1 MTRTDWPIIGNQ
13 EATDFLESL
22 LGFEKLTPGSIG
34 GTYLFV
40 GPNRV
45 GRTSTVEHFI
55 RRLLGADDQAAPGT
69 IDMWPDVF
77 RLRRLEDKREIG
89 VEQAREFSSRLALSA
104 FTDSYRVGII
114 HEADLLSIEAANAL
128 LKSLEEA
135 RDKVIVFLITEQ
147 ADRLPATV
155 LSRSQRITFHPV
167 ANDELYEWLI
177 NEHGLD
183 RPFAKNIA
191 RLSDGRP
198 GLALALA
205 RDKDLLESYLSPAR
219 IFISSF
225 KSRLYEK
232 WQEVGKL
239 LAPHKGAAAAE
250 AAEKIIAT
258 WRGITRDVIMVLLN
272 QPELVRYAFLEQDIR
287 YCANSL
293 GLAEARALEEK
304 LKKASAYLAANVNPN
319 IILENILINLYA

>member
-1 MTRTDWPIIGNQ
+1 MTRPDWPIIGNS
-13 EATDFLESL
+13 EAIDFLESL
-22 LGFEKLTPGSIG
+22 LAFERFKPGSIG

-45 GRTSTVEHFI
+45 GRTSSVEHFI
-55 RRLLGADDQAAPGT
+55 RRLFGNDSQSEPGT

-77 RLRRLEDKREIG
+77 RLRRQVDKKEIG

-135 RDKVIVFLITEQ
+135 RDKVIIFLITEQ
-147 ADRLPATV
+147 ADSLPATV
-155 LSRSQRITFHPV
+155 LSRSQHITFHPV

-177 NEHGLD
+177 TEHGLN

-191 RLSDGRP
+191 RLADGRP

-205 RDKDLLESYLSPAR
+205 QDKALLESYLSPAR
-219 IFISSF
+219 IFISST

-232 WQEVGKL
+232 WQAATKL
-239 LAPHKGAAAAE
+239 LAGHKGPELVSATE
-250 AAEKIIAT
+250 NIIAA
-258 WRGITRDVIMVLLN
+258 WRGITRDIIMVLLN
-272 QPELVRYAFLEQDIR
+272 QPELVRYAFLEKEIR
-287 YCANSL
+287 ECANSL

-304 LKKASAYLAANVNPN
+304 LTKASSYLRANVNPN

>member
-1 MTRTDWPIIGNQ
+1 MTRSDWPIIGNQ
-13 EATDFLESL
+13 EAINFLESL
-22 LGFEKLTPGSIG
+22 LTYERLNNGSIG
-34 GTYLFV
+34 GTYLFT

-45 GRTSTVEHFI
+45 GRTSTVEYFI
-55 RRLLGADDQAAPGT
+55 RRLLGSDDENKTGT

-77 RLRRLEDKREIG
+77 RLRREEDKREIG
-89 VEQAREFSSRLALSA
+89 VEQAREFSSRLTLSA
-104 FTDSYRVGII
+104 FTDSYRIGII
-114 HEADLLSIEAANAL
+114 HEADLLSVEAANAL

-135 RDKVIVFLITEQ
+135 HDKVIIFLITEQ
-147 ADRLPATV
+147 SDRLPTTV
-155 LSRSQRITFHPV
+155 LSRSQKITFHPV

-177 NEHGLD
+177 SEHGLA

-198 GLALALA
+198 GLALDLA
-205 RDKDLLESYLSPAR
+205 RDKVLLESYLAPAR
-219 IFISSF
+219 IFTESF

-239 LAPHKGAAAAE
+239 LAGQKGRIATEIAGQ
-250 AAEKIIAT
+250 IIDT
-258 WRGITRDVIMVLLN
+258 WRGVTRDIIMTLLN

-287 YCANSL
+287 HCAKSL
-293 GLAEARALEEK
+293 GLAEARVLEEK
-304 LKKASAYLAANVNPN
+304 LKKANSYLKANVNPN